1 MGRSTVSL
9 AFFLISFALIFSSCK
24 KDGDVIPNNDA
35 PYYESIPRVLIE
47 NYVNRTFIDLI
58 GREPLDPEMEHYVDY
73 LKLNALSFDARDS
86 MIVVLMTDTQ
96 PRPEEGSYKQ
106 AYYQRIYDLSK
117 ARFVEGVSDA
127 EIQGEIGILAFALQI
142 DSLNGDLAG
151 ASETLRKMMK
161 LQRIID
167 CRLDYMNDSIGL
179 DSIAARMIDNSIY
192 DFINMNTFNFVNA
205 SFDNLYWRYPTE
217 AEFWAGYD
225 MVESNQSQIIF
236 GDSGTNKEEYID
248 ILVRQREFYEGNV
261 IWAYTTLLARTPTT
275 LELSDMMNHFYYDH
289 DFQRVQRKIIKT
301 DDYAGF

>member
-1 MGRSTVSL
+1 MRSNLFIPLFILGFLFLSL
-9 AFFLISFALIFSSCK
+9 NSCK
-24 KDGDVIPNNDA
+24 KEGDVIPNNNA

-47 NYVNRTFIDLI
+47 KYVNRTFIDLI

-73 LKLNALSFDARDS
+73 LKVNELSLDARDS

-96 PRPEEGSYKQ
+96 SRPEEGSYKQ

-117 ARFVEGVSDA
+117 ARFLEGVSDA
-127 EIQGEIGILAFALQI
+127 QIQSEIGILAFALQL

-151 ASETLRKMMK
+151 ASETIRKMVK
-161 LQRIID
+161 LQNIID
-167 CRLDYMNDSIGL
+167 CRVDYMNDSIGL
-179 DSIAARMIDNSIY
+179 DSICARMIDNSIY

-205 SFDNLYWRYPTE
+205 SFDNLFWRYPTE
-217 AEFWAGYD
+217 AEFWSGYD
-225 MVESNQSQIIF
+225 MIESNQSQVIF
-236 GDSGTNKEEYID
+236 GESGTNKEEYID

-261 IWAYTTLLARTPTT
+261 VWAYTTLLAREPST

-289 DFQRVQRKIIKT
+289 NFQRVQRKIIKT